1 MPTPP
6 TSDTGNVRAAR
17 AHRPG
22 IESRSAKAKGR
33 VRVALRSGQ
42 SGDHVQDK
50 PNSFL
55 VVGVGASAGGL
66 EAFTQLLSA
75 LPLKPGI
82 AFVLVQHLDPQHH
95 SMLTD
100 ILSKTSKMPIHEA
113 KDGGAVQPDCIYVI
127 PPNTSMAIRGGK
139 LRLTPRVHSQ
149 NPHLPVDFFLRSL
162 ANDQK
167 SNAIGV
173 ILSGTGSD
181 GVAGLAAVKA
191 EGGVTFAQDEKSAKF
206 SGMPHS
212 AIASGNVDFILP
224 PNQIPGELLK
234 LVRHSYRL
242 RDGKTETVPFS
253 RDNGGLNRVFAL
265 LRNLS
270 GIDFTHYKPPTLQRR
285 IHRRMALQK
294 MEKLDEYA
302 SFLQEHPAE
311 VEKLYGDLLINVT
324 SFFRDP
330 QAYEALEKES
340 LPRLVK
346 GRTPDT
352 PIRIWVPG
360 CSSGEETYSL
370 AIVTLEYLGQIGMN
384 LPLQIFGTDISEASL
399 EKARKG
405 VYAER
410 ISEDV
415 TPERLRRF
423 FVRVE
428 GGYVISK
435 SVRDA
440 CVFSRHN
447 LFNDPPF
454 SNMDLVSCRNVLIY
468 MGPLLQKKIVPM
480 LHYALKPNGFLFL
493 GSSESASGFEDMF
506 GPVDKKHRVFLQ
518 KPIAIRR
525 HLDVARYRLGT
536 GIVQEGGRF
545 SRDASEKGVDVQKE
559 ADRIILANHVPPGV
573 IINGDMEVLQFRGR
587 TSSFLEPPSGK
598 ASFNLLRMARQGLA
612 AALQIA
618 IKKAKRTNAVV
629 KKQSIPL
636 QLNGGPELV
645 SIEVAPL
652 PVASGENRCFL
663 VLFEENISAKGEP
676 PPESPKRGGKSR
688 SAENR
693 EISRLKW
700 KLAES
705 QDAMGGLVEAHE
717 ASAEELRS
725 ANEEVVSA
733 NEELQSTNEEL
744 ETSKEELQSAN
755 EELNTLNEELRHR
768 NQELGQSNSDL
779 MNVMSSANLPLIV
792 VGSDLRIRRFTPA
805 ADRVFHII
813 ASDIG
818 RPITHIRSRINAQD
832 LDQLILQVIDSL
844 TPRER
849 EVEDAEGHWYSLQVR
864 PYRTLDNKIDGA
876 VLSLVDIDA
885 QKRGSEEQR
894 KAREFAEA
902 IVDTVREP
910 LLLLDSELRILKGN
924 ASFYETFRVTPQET
938 EHKFLYRIG
947 NEQWNIPKLRAL
959 LENSLAISTG
969 RGEVRDFEV
978 EHEFPGIGHKTMLVN
993 ARRIFESSHS
1003 RGPLILLA
1011 MEDIT
1016 ARKQAQA
1023 ALRASEERFRTLF
1036 QLGPVAVYYCD
1047 ASGVILEFN
1056 HRAVQ
1061 LWGRTPKPRETEERF
1076 CGSHKLF
1083 RPDGTFMPHEVCP
1096 MAEVLSG
1103 KIPEARN
1110 MEVHIE
1116 RPDGSRI
1123 VAIVNIRPLKNER
1136 GEITGAIN
1144 CFSDITSHRRADLAL
1159 RTTERLA
1166 TVGRMAATL
1175 AHEINNPLESVTNFI
1190 YLARK
1195 EPAVPGPAQG
1205 YLKAADEELARVA
1218 HMARQTLGLYRESAT
1233 PEPVVISDLWR
1244 NLLSMFSAKTR
1255 NRRIHVNLESG
1266 TEAQIVGLAGE
1277 LRQVFANLLSNS
1289 IDAVNLDGTIRIRV
1303 ADAHKN
1309 GNPRISGV
1317 RITIADNGG
1326 GIAPADLGRIFEPFF
1341 TTKENVGTGLGLWVS
1356 KEIVE
1361 SHKGSIRIRSS
1372 AVSGRSGTVAS
1383 VFLPCNPPKKRNKTS

>member
-1 MPTPP
+1 M
-6 TSDTGNVRAAR
+6 R
-17 AHRPG
+17 
-22 IESRSAKAKGR
+22 SRKPS
-33 VRVALRSGQ
+33 
-42 SGDHVQDK
+42 DHVQDK
-50 PNSFL
+50 TNSFL

-66 EAFTQLLSA
+66 EAFTQLLGA
-75 LPLKPGI
+75 LPPEPGI

-113 KDGGAVQPDCIYVI
+113 RDGAAVQPDCIYVI
-127 PPNTSMAIRGGK
+127 PPDTSMAIRGGK
-139 LRLTPRVHSQ
+139 LRLTPRLYSRH
-149 NPHLPVDFFLRSL
+149 PHLPIDFFLRSL
-162 ANDQK
+162 ADDQK

-206 SGMPHS
+206 TGMPNS

-224 PNQIPGELLK
+224 PKQIPGELLK

-242 RDGKTETVPFS
+242 RQGKTETLPFS
-253 RDNGGLNRVFAL
+253 SDNGGLNKVFAL
-265 LRNLS
+265 LRNLT
-270 GIDFTHYKPPTLQRR
+270 GIDFTYYKPPTLQRR
-285 IHRRMALQK
+285 IHRRMAVQK

-311 VEKLYGDLLINVT
+311 VEKLYSDLLINVT

-330 QAYEALEKES
+330 QAYEALEKEVF
-340 LPRLVK
+340 PRIVK
-346 GRTPDT
+346 GRTPNT
-352 PIRIWVPG
+352 PIRIWAPG
-360 CSSGEETYSL
+360 CSSGEEAYSL

-384 LPLQIFGTDISEASL
+384 IPLQVFGTEISEASL

-405 VYAER
+405 LYPES
-410 ISEDV
+410 ISVDV

-423 FVRVE
+423 FVRVDGE
-428 GGYVISK
+428 YVISK
-435 SVRDA
+435 SVRDT

-447 LFNDPPF
+447 LVSDPPF
-454 SNMDLVSCRNVLIY
+454 SNMDLVCCRNVLIY

-493 GSSESASGFEDMF
+493 GSSESVSGFEDIF
-506 GPVDKKHRVFLQ
+506 APLDKKHRIFLQ
-518 KPIAIRR
+518 KPTPVRR

-536 GIVQEGGRF
+536 GIVQDGGRF
-545 SRDASEKGVDVQKE
+545 SPGAGEKGLDVQKE
-559 ADRIILANHVPPGV
+559 ADRIILANHAPSGV

-587 TSSFLEPPSGK
+587 TSPFLEPPSGK

-618 IKKAKRTNAVV
+618 IKKAKKTNAVV
-629 KKQSIPL
+629 KKQSIHL
-636 QLNGGPELV
+636 QLNGSPGLV
-645 SIEVAPL
+645 RIEVAPL

-663 VLFEENISAKGEP
+663 VLFEENIPAKAEP
-676 PPESPKRGGKSR
+676 PPKSANRGAKSR
-688 SAENR
+688 LAENR
-693 EISRLKW
+693 EISRLKRE
-700 KLAES
+700 LADV
-705 QDAMGGLVEAHE
+705 QDAMGVLVEAHE

-725 ANEEVVSA
+725 VNEEVLSA

-755 EELNTLNEELRHR
+755 EELHTLNDELRSR
-768 NQELGQSNSDL
+768 NHELGQSNSDL
-779 MNVMSSANLPLIV
+779 MNVMSSANLPLVV
-792 VGSDLRIRRFTPA
+792 VGSDLRIRRFTPT
-805 ADRVFHII
+805 ADRAFHII

-818 RPITHIRSRINAQD
+818 RPITHLRSRINAQD
-832 LDQLILQVIDSL
+832 LEQLILQVIGSL
-844 TPRER
+844 TPQER
-849 EVEDAEGHWYSLQVR
+849 EVEDSEGHWHLLQIR

-885 QKRGSEEQR
+885 QKQVSEQQR
-894 KAREFAEA
+894 KAKEFAEA

-910 LLLLDSELRILKGN
+910 LLLLDSDLRILKVN
-924 ASFYETFRVTPQET
+924 ASFYEIFRVTPQET
-938 EHKFLYRIG
+938 EHRFLYRIG
-947 NEQWNIPKLRAL
+947 NEQWNIPKLRVL
-959 LENSLAISTG
+959 LENSLANS

-978 EHEFPGIGHKTMLVN
+978 EHEFPGIGHKIMLVN
-993 ARRIFESSHS
+993 ARRISESSPS
-1003 RGPLILLA
+1003 REPLILLA
-1011 MEDIT
+1011 IEDIT
-1016 ARKQAQA
+1016 ARKQGQA

-1036 QLGPVAVYYCD
+1036 QLGPVAVYYCN

-1056 HRAVQ
+1056 YRAVQ
-1061 LWGRTPKPRETEERF
+1061 LWGRAPQPGDTEERF

-1083 RPDGTFMPHEVCP
+1083 RPDGTFMPHELCP

-1110 MEVHIE
+1110 IEVHIE
-1116 RPDGSRI
+1116 RRDGSRI
-1123 VAIVNIRPLKNER
+1123 IVIVNIRPLKNER

-1190 YLARK
+1190 YLAGREQGLPDLVRK
-1195 EPAVPGPAQG
+1195 
-1205 YLKAADEELARVA
+1205 YLQAADEELVRIA
-1218 HMARQTLGLYRESAT
+1218 HMTKQTLGLYRESTT
-1233 PEPVVISDLWR
+1233 PEPVDVSDLWK
-1244 NLLSMFSAKTR
+1244 NLLSMFSAKTK
-1255 NRRIHVNLESG
+1255 NRRIHVNLELA
-1266 TEAQIVGLAGE
+1266 TEARILGLAGE

-1309 GNPRISGV
+1309 GSRRIPGV
-1317 RITIADNGG
+1317 RTTIADNGA
-1326 GIAPADLGRIFEPFF
+1326 GIASDNLERIFEPFF

-1356 KEIVE
+1356 KEILE
-1361 SHKGSIRIRSS
+1361 NHKGSIRIRSS
-1372 AVSGRSGTVAS
+1372 TAPGRAGTVAS
-1383 VFLPCNPPKKRNKTS
+1383 VFLPLNPLQ